1 VLRIRHGGQDGLR
14 ATGGDKS
21 GWRRCSPAAGLGCD
35 SAAAEVVVDDGGREK
50 LPGARAKSQ
59 RWFAGIGARAVRHG
73 RCGAELLRRRNN
85 GEAAARVTRRCVM
98 DEGQG
103 GLAVV

>member
-1 VLRIRHGGQDGLR
+1 MLRRRHGGQDGLR

-21 GWRRCSPAAGLGCD
+21 GWRRCSPTAGLGCD
-35 SAAAEVVVDDGGREK
+35 SGAAEVVVDDGGRKK

-59 RWFAGIGARAVRHG
+59 WWFAGDGAWRG
-73 RCGAELLRRRNN
+73 RGGAEILRRRNN

-103 GLAVV
+103 GLVVV